1 MVDRKIELVDKLN
14 HIMTANGFNTL
25 SMNELAKRAN
35 VSRAKLYIYFKNKQE
50 IVTAVVDRHL
60 KFINQQ
66 LHEDFKSTVTDY
78 VRIKLNQLLLIG
90 AQSPIFRTELKQ
102 YFPELSIRLE
112 QAYHTFKSSFLSV
125 MVKLQNENVIIQQ
138 IDFENLF
145 VQDELMIHAAL
156 SHAIDNKFN
165 LEKAQKLL
173 GNYLEIEIRGTVN
186 DQSLVANAFLSNQ
199 ELLKIIW
206 QELND
211 TYFSVISY

>member
-1 MVDRKIELVDKLN
+1 
-14 HIMTANGFNTL
+14 
-25 SMNELAKRAN
+25 
-35 VSRAKLYIYFKNKQE
+35 
-50 IVTAVVDRHL
+50 
-60 KFINQQ
+60 
-66 LHEDFKSTVTDY
+66 
-78 VRIKLNQLLLIG
+78 
-90 AQSPIFRTELKQ
+90 
-102 YFPELSIRLE
+102 
-112 QAYHTFKSSFLSV
+112 
-125 MVKLQNENVIIQQ
+125 MVKLQNENIIIQQ

-145 VQDELMIHAAL
+145 IQDELMIHAAL

>member
-60 KFINQQ
+60 KFISQQ

-145 VQDELMIHAAL
+145 IQDELMIHAAL